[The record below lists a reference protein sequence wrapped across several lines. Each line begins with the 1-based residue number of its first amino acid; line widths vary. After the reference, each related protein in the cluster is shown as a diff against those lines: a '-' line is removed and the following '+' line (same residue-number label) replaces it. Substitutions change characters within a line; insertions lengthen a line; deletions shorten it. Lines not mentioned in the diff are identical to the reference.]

1 LTVTYESLASLT
13 LEQQVGQILCIGVR
27 GADLD
32 AEARALIEEVNPG
45 GLIVFGRNVA
55 TAQRLRALLD
65 DFRAASP
72 VEPILGIDQEG
83 GLVDRLRRIS
93 IPMPAAR
100 KIREHGDLAGARTL
114 GRVTGEMLR
123 LFGFN
128 LNFAP
133 VMEIMNDER
142 DLLSNG
148 LYSRAF
154 GRSPGEVMGY
164 AMTYLRGLQK
174 TGCWGCLKHFPGIGA
189 GEIDSHEEI
198 PVIRLAQEDLL
209 AQDLAPYIE
218 LFARHED
225 IIRVVMISH
234 GGFPDIDV
242 RRGMAGGTL
251 EPASLSKR
259 IVTTLLRE
267 ELGYLYLT
275 VSDDLEM
282 GAISRHCDIGE
293 AACRSFV
300 AGVDVLLICADPVK
314 IMAGYHALLEGV
326 RSGRISSDR
335 LHEALRRIAEFK
347 SVVQPPTPFSPVTL
361 AGLSEEI
368 EVLNKKLN
376 YSYGVRS

>member
-1 LTVTYESLASLT
+1 LTVTYESLAALPI
-13 LEQQVGQILCIGVR
+13 EQQVGQLLCIGVR
-27 GADLD
+27 GPDFD
-32 AEARALIEEVNPG
+32 AVAQSLVNDVHAG

-55 TAQRLRALLD
+55 TAPQLRALLD
-65 DFRAASP
+65 GFRTASP

-83 GLVDRLRRIS
+83 GLVDRLRRICT
-93 IPMPAAR
+93 PMPAAR
-100 KIREHGDLAGARTL
+100 KIREHGDLAGSRAL
-114 GRVTGEMLR
+114 GRITGEILR
-123 LFGFN
+123 IFGFN

-133 VMEIMNDER
+133 VMEIMNEER

-164 AMTYLRGLQK
+164 TMTYLRGLQA

-218 LFARHED
+218 LFTRHEE

-234 GGFPDIDV
+234 GGFPDMDV
-242 RRGMAGGTL
+242 RRGVAGGLL
-251 EPASLSKR
+251 EPASLSRR

-267 ELGYLYLT
+267 ELGYQYLT

-293 AACRSFV
+293 AACRSFN
-300 AGVDVLLICADPVK
+300 AGTDVLLICADPLK
-314 IMAGYHALLEGV
+314 IRAGYDALLNAI
-326 RSGRISSDR
+326 RDGRISQTR
-335 LHEALRRIAEFK
+335 LHEALRRVAEFK
-347 SVVQPPTPFSPVTL
+347 SVMQPPQPFSPVVL
-361 AGLSEEI
+361 AGLSDEI
-368 EVLNKKLN
+368 AVLNTKLD
-376 YSYGVRS
+376 YSYGGRS

>member
-1 LTVTYESLASLT
+1 LTVTYESLAALP
-13 LEQQVGQILCIGVR
+13 LEQQVGQLLCIGVR
-27 GADLD
+27 GAELD
-32 AEARALIEEVNPG
+32 AEARELVAETNPG

-55 TAQRLRALLD
+55 EGQQLRALLD
-65 DFRAASP
+65 DFRKASP

-83 GLVDRLRRIS
+83 GLVDRLRRICS
-93 IPMPAAR
+93 PMPAAR
-100 KIREHGDLAGARTL
+100 KIREHGDLAAARAL
-114 GRVTGEMLR
+114 GRITGEILR

-148 LYSRAF
+148 LYSRAY

-164 AMTYLRGLQK
+164 TMTYLRGLQK

-218 LFARHED
+218 LFARQED
-225 IIRVVMISH
+225 TIRVVMISH

-242 RRGMAGGTL
+242 KRGVAGGIL

-259 IVTTLLRE
+259 IVTTLLRD
-267 ELGYLYLT
+267 ELDYKYLT

-282 GAISRHCDIGE
+282 GAISRHCEIGE
-293 AACRSFV
+293 AACRSFA
-300 AGVDVLLICADPVK
+300 AGVDVLLICADPAK
-314 IMAGYHALLEGV
+314 IRAGYQALLSAVQRGE
-326 RSGRISSDR
+326 ISTER

-347 SVVQPPTPFSPVTL
+347 AVMHPPLPFSFDRL
-361 AGLSEEI
+361 AALSGEI
-368 EVLNKKLN
+368 AALNEKLG
-376 YSYGVRS
+376 YSYGGRS